1 MEANPPENRQARI
14 TGANLNSPT
23 ASAALAEYDKLDVE
37 KSLAEQAA
45 VLAERMLDN
54 TKVDANRHHIYLVA
68 IEDPTVP
75 QSPIAPRRAHMILLI
90 SLGALSFWSL
100 IAVIAANVRDHTI

>member
-1 MEANPPENRQARI
+1 M
-14 TGANLNSPT
+14 
-23 ASAALAEYDKLDVE
+23 
-37 KSLAEQAA
+37 
-45 VLAERMLDN
+45 LAERTLDN
-54 TKVDANRHHIYLVA
+54 TKVDANRRHIYLVA

-75 QSPIAPRRAHMILLI
+75 QSPIAPRPAHMILLI

>member
-1 MEANPPENRQARI
+1 
-14 TGANLNSPT
+14 
-23 ASAALAEYDKLDVE
+23 
-37 KSLAEQAA
+37 
-45 VLAERMLDN
+45 MLDN

-90 SLGALSFWSL
+90 ALGALSFWSL